1 MRVAVEDKERRL
13 NPRVTLPYPA
23 RLWGMDMNGQAVKE
37 DARLDN
43 LSSSGLYLRLKRTIQ
58 NGSPASVAVRLSMI
72 DARPVSALR
81 LAARGVVVRTD
92 ALEDG
97 TCGVAVK
104 FIRRR
109 VL

>member
-1 MRVAVEDKERRL
+1 MRVAVEEKERRL
-13 NPRVTLPYPA
+13 NPRITLPYPA
-23 RLWGMDMNGQAVKE
+23 RLWGMDTDGRAVKE

-43 LSSSGLYLRLKRTIQ
+43 LSSSGLYLRLRRTIQ

-72 DARPVSALR
+72 DARPVSVLR
-81 LAARGVVVRTD
+81 LAARGVVVRTE
-92 ALEDG
+92 AFEDG

-104 FIRRR
+104 FTRRR